1 MRQNR
6 CPMSLKYDT
15 SLEVLHCL
23 QCGAPMIP
31 MTGRQDRKFCC
42 QDCKNRWHNT
52 HRNAARSKYHQ
63 RVSRILENNNAILRH
78 LLSLGVTS
86 LDRPTL
92 RDLSFNFEYATSYCK
107 LGRRH
112 HYTCYEIHYDLTPS
126 RLINL
131 ESAIEE
137 FESNSKLLTDSDLY
151 NNAPVK

>member
-1 MRQNR
+1 
-6 CPMSLKYDT
+6 MSSIKYNT
-15 SLEVLHCL
+15 ELQVPHCL
-23 QCGAPMIP
+23 QCGAAIIP

-52 HRNAARSKYHQ
+52 HKNITRARYHQ

-86 LDRPTL
+86 LDKSTL
-92 RDLSFNFEYATSYCK
+92 RDLSFNFEYATSYSK

-137 FESNSKLLTDSDLY
+137 FLSNPKLLIDSELND
-151 NNAPVK
+151 NAPAK

>member
-1 MRQNR
+1 MQSSI
-6 CPMSLKYDT
+6 CIFAQKDFTMSHKYDT
-15 SLEVLHCL
+15 SLEVIHCL

-52 HRNAARSKYHQ
+52 HRNITRSRCHL
-63 RVSRILENNNAILRH
+63 RITRILENNNAILRH

-92 RDLSFNFEYATSYCK
+92 RDMSFNFEYATSYCK

-112 HYTCYEIHYDLTPS
+112 HYTCFELHYDLTPS

-131 ESAIEE
+131 ESALEE
-137 FESNSKLLTDSDLY
+137 KV
-151 NNAPVK
+151 PQM